1 MKIEPL
7 FWINPN
13 FMLQFPY
20 FSIKWHKVD
29 HQVLLQE
36 ALLESKE
43 KMLYQTKKNL
53 MMIVL
58 RNDHSGLDLIYS
70 DFTQFDNLSLQSW
83 LRINIRDKIIKRANE
98 VLPQRFHEIEA
109 VKHIKAK
116 GVRVKKLRKGVLGQC
131 NSFKIISLSPVL
143 VIFPIDF
150 LDMVILHEM
159 AHLKYMHHRKTFWAY
174 LSVLI
179 NDDAKQQN
187 DLRDIVLSKYIELYE
202 FLMK

>member
-13 FMLQFPY
+13 FRLQFPY

-70 DFTQFDNLSLQSW
+70 DFTQFDNLRL
-83 LRINIRDKIIKRANE
+83 NE

-109 VKHIKAK
+109 IKHINAK
-116 GVRVKKLRKGVLGQC
+116 GVKVRKLRKGVLGQC

-159 AHLKYMHHRKTFWAY
+159 AHLKYMHHKKPFWAY

-179 NDDAKQQN
+179 NDNAKQQN